1 MKLSS
6 ILSIITSLIVFASF
20 GQNNGFQAGFESITA
35 ADLSHHLHIIASDSF
50 EGRGTGDE
58 GQHKAALYLAQQFE
72 KLGLKPGNPA
82 NTANPYY
89 QPIELVEK
97 TWESVTLKTAAKSY
111 QFLKDYYAYG
121 DIQLPELTTMEIV
134 CAGYGIEHKNYSDYK
149 KLDVT
154 NKAVIIFPG
163 EPYING
169 VSVITG
175 NVAPSNWANDWRAK
189 SQLALQKGAKAVF
202 IVVGNTDDEFYKR
215 LYSIKEHLNKPVLGF
230 THKKKASA
238 FFIPTSMAAALLKT
252 KKEKLI
258 AYKKSLGTN
267 PRYPFKKS
275 VIEAQVKVKIK
286 QIPTENVLGLIPG
299 EVYPEEIVVVT
310 AHYDHLG
317 IEDGKICYGADD
329 DGSGT
334 VAILELAQAFQLA
347 AQNGQRPKRSILFM
361 PVTGEEKG
369 LMGSEYYTDKPVYP
383 LSNTVADL
391 NIDMIGRIDTL
402 HSDKKYVYII
412 GSNRLST
419 ELHDLSEKA
428 NREHAH
434 LFLDYRYNST
444 DDPNRYYYR
453 SDHYNFAKNNIPV
466 IFYFSGIHEDYHKPT
481 DTVDKIDF
489 EKMVWITQLV
499 YATLWEIAN
508 LDHKLK
514 VDITE

>member
-6 ILSIITSLIVFASF
+6 LLSFVTILITFSSV
-20 GQNNGFQAGFESITA
+20 GQTNGFQAGFESINTT
-35 ADLSHHLHIIASDSF
+35 DLSRHLHIIASDSF
-50 EGRGTGDE
+50 AGRGTGEE

-72 KLGLKPGNPA
+72 KLGLKPGNPS
-82 NTANPYY
+82 NSSNPYY
-89 QPIELVEK
+89 QPINLVEK
-97 TWESVTLKTAAKSY
+97 TWESLTLKTPSRNY

-121 DIQLPELTTMEIV
+121 DIQLPELTSMEIV
-134 CAGYGIEHKNYSDYK
+134 CAGYGIEHAKYSDYK
-149 KLDVT
+149 KLDVK

-163 EPYING
+163 EPYVNG

-189 SQLALQKGAKAVF
+189 SQLALEKGAKAVF
-202 IVVGNTDDEFYKR
+202 IVVGQSDDEFYKR

-252 KKEKLI
+252 KKEKLL
-258 AYKKSLGTN
+258 AYKNSLDKS
-267 PRYPFKKS
+267 PRYAFKKS
-275 VIEAQVKVKIK
+275 IVEAQVKVKTK

-299 EVYPEEIVVVT
+299 EVYPEEIVVIT

-334 VAILELAQAFQLA
+334 VAILELAQACQLA
-347 AQNGQRPKRSILFM
+347 IQNGLRPKRSILFM

-369 LMGSEYYTDKPVYP
+369 LMGSEFYTDQPVYP
-383 LSNTVADL
+383 LNNTVANL
-391 NIDMIGRIDTL
+391 NIDMIGRMDTL
-402 HSDKKYVYII
+402 HTDRKYVYII

-428 NREHAH
+428 NREHSH

-499 YATLWEIAN
+499 YSTLWEIAN
-508 LDHKLK
+508 LDHKLV